1 MKTVIIQAHGGPE
14 QLKLHEASSPVPG
27 PRETLV
33 KLAAAGVNFMDTGVR
48 RGMYW
53 PDRTPPFVVGVE
65 GSGRITA
72 IGDGV
77 SGLDVGDRVWL
88 LFLSSL
94 SNEKNCCCIFFEP
107 KAKR

>member
-1 MKTVIIQAHGGPE
+1 MKTVIIQP
-14 QLKLHEASSPVPG
+14 
-27 PRETLV
+27 
-33 KLAAAGVNFMDTGVR
+33 
-48 RGMYW
+48 
-53 PDRTPPFVVGVE
+53 
-65 GSGRITA
+65 TA